1 MCVGPG
7 TAVPD
12 SVVQAG
18 RVVQGA
24 HVAADGSVLLV
35 WKVGEP
41 AARAGEPALGV
52 TGGLQ
57 KSSLPPVSSVPEAP
71 SQRART
77 KPTGSNQNPATPAPN
92 SIPDQPTGLRR
103 WTAPERGSDVKRGEV
118 SPRRSAVPVAPD
130 VVPTG
135 RQEAGQYRVANPGPS
150 TG

>member
-103 WTAPERGSDVKRGEV
+103 WTASERGPDVQPGEV
-118 SPRRSAVPVAPD
+118 SPQLSAVPAALD

-135 RQEAGQYRVANPGPS
+135 RPPAGKYRVTRPGMP
-150 TG
+150 GG